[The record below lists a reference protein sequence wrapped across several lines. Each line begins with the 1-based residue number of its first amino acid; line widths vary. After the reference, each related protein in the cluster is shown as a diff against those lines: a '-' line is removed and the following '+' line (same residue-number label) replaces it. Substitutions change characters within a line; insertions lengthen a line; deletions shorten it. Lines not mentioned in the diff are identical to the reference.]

1 MSDEYQ
7 PNDVVDSQSES
18 EAMPA
23 EPVMAEPD
31 EPTTAPEMAPADAT
45 QVETMM
51 SEAEAATQAMSDPSD
66 EASAVTADLSS
77 AEVVATETAPEPTIP
92 GSVAVDDTAEPAVA
106 APSPRVVSIADL
118 ESGQPVSSS
127 ADHPALAGVGS
138 LLVGRGWI
146 VAAAAAALLIAF
158 LFLPPISL
166 AQRIG
171 SGGGY
176 TVLDSETTTV
186 EHPDGLRVSR
196 LADAEGRLR
205 VKLGSVPRADLVSG
219 AAPDGLVSAIEAL
232 PTFLTPKSPYYT
244 IDVKSN
250 DPVAGQL
257 LVLIPNEAEPWE
269 ALDLYAW
276 DADSETWTWLP
287 TKLDRTAEVLVSD
300 VDQLPASVLVV
311 QSESAT
317 PKIVAE
323 VESWTAADVAAAG
336 VDEASVSG
344 ILIGTMGGV
353 TGYSDQLPAATAGGT
368 VALVPTVRNWVLDR
382 PENWSLVSDMLMM
395 ESDRTAHVGNLLSL
409 AQAGGYP
416 GLVVDYRSVQL
427 QDRDL
432 FSQFVGELG
441 EAFHTQGLWVAIVTD
456 TPQLGADGTWNTG
469 GYDWAA
475 LGSAVDQLR
484 VVMPLTP
491 SAYEPGGEAE
501 QLVQWAVTQ
510 VARYKLMPVY
520 STLSTDGQ
528 MTVAIDAVLASLGEV
543 SVMQTV
549 TESVLP
555 GTSLSLTLGQVGVL
569 EDPTTQATSLVVGEE
584 TYWLGTPQWL
594 RSRMDLVSR
603 YRLGGVVL
611 RDLFDEGNM
620 VGMFSSVA
628 DFKAA
633 GAGTTGTMP
642 EVVWSVTDPVGQM
655 TQAGAPFTQLGYAW
669 TAPTVTGT
677 YRIAATV
684 AGVDKGS
691 FEVLVAVPAPVVTDT
706 VAVGEDG
713 EPAEAPDEE
722 SPDVDAEAEEGEAD
736 ETLRAAFV
744 ADVNVPDNTQ
754 FEKSESFTKTWRL
767 KNAGSADWPEETVF
781 VFAGD
786 TQLGDVTEVEVGAV
800 ASGETV
806 DISVEMVAPDE
817 DGTYKS
823 TWALQVGGKSI
834 DGGGVYAQIRVGEPA
849 AAAQPSA
856 PTVSAP
862 VATGSF
868 ELGGHIR
875 DLGLPYKDKM
885 KYAGM
890 TWIKTQIFYGQDA
903 AGMVAVAHNNGFK
916 IQLSAIGGAG
926 MVNEAGYEDKFAAW
940 TGQLA
945 ASGADAIEVWNE
957 PNIDREWQVGLIS
970 PASYTS
976 LLCKSYSAIKSANG
990 GTAVISAAPAPT
1002 GWFGGCGP
1010 NGCDDQPWMEG
1021 LYNAGAANCMDYIG
1035 AHHNAGATSPSAT
1048 IGHPA
1053 NPGDTHHSWFF
1064 LPQTQLYYNIF
1075 RGTRQ
1080 IFYTEMGYASQDGVP
1095 TFSDQFAWARGTDNS
1110 EQAAWLAEAVQL
1122 SISTGMV
1129 RSIIV
1134 WNIDFVRYGYDP
1146 QDGYAIIR
1154 PGGGC
1159 PACETLHNVL
1169 GSR

>member
-1 MSDEYQ
+1 
-7 PNDVVDSQSES
+7 
-18 EAMPA
+18 
-23 EPVMAEPD
+23 
-31 EPTTAPEMAPADAT
+31 
-45 QVETMM
+45 
-51 SEAEAATQAMSDPSD
+51 
-66 EASAVTADLSS
+66 
-77 AEVVATETAPEPTIP
+77 
-92 GSVAVDDTAEPAVA
+92 
-106 APSPRVVSIADL
+106 
-118 ESGQPVSSS
+118 
-127 ADHPALAGVGS
+127 
-138 LLVGRGWI
+138 
-146 VAAAAAALLIAF
+146 
-158 LFLPPISL
+158 
-166 AQRIG
+166 
-171 SGGGY
+171 
-176 TVLDSETTTV
+176 
-186 EHPDGLRVSR
+186 
-196 LADAEGRLR
+196 
-205 VKLGSVPRADLVSG
+205 
-219 AAPDGLVSAIEAL
+219 
-232 PTFLTPKSPYYT
+232 
-244 IDVKSN
+244 
-250 DPVAGQL
+250 
-257 LVLIPNEAEPWE
+257 
-269 ALDLYAW
+269 
-276 DADSETWTWLP
+276 
-287 TKLDRTAEVLVSD
+287 
-300 VDQLPASVLVV
+300 
-311 QSESAT
+311 
-317 PKIVAE
+317 
-323 VESWTAADVAAAG
+323 
-336 VDEASVSG
+336 
-344 ILIGTMGGV
+344 
-353 TGYSDQLPAATAGGT
+353 
-368 VALVPTVRNWVLDR
+368 VPTVRNWVLDR
-382 PENWSLVSDMLMM
+382 PENWSLVSDMLTM

-416 GLVVDYRSVQL
+416 GLVVDYRSIQL

-441 EAFHTQGLWVAIVTD
+441 EAFHEQGLWVAIVAD

-475 LGSAVDQLR
+475 LGTAVDQLR
-484 VVMPLTP
+484 IVMPLTP

-501 QLVQWAVTQ
+501 QLVQWAATQ

-528 MTVAIDAVLASLGEV
+528 ATVAMDTVLASLGQV

-549 TESVLP
+549 TESVMP
-555 GTSLSLTLGQVGVL
+555 GTLLSLTLGQVGVL
-569 EDPTTQATSLVVGEE
+569 EDPATQATSIVFGEE

-603 YRLGGVVL
+603 YKLGGVVL

-620 VGMFSSVA
+620 AGVLSSVV
-628 DFKAA
+628 DFKAS
-633 GAGTTGTMP
+633 GAGTAGTMP
-642 EVVWSVTDPVGQM
+642 DVVWSVTDPAGQL
-655 TQAGAPFTQLGYAW
+655 TQASAQFTQPEYAW

-684 AGVDKGS
+684 AGVDKGV
-691 FEVLVAVPAPVVTDT
+691 FAVLVAVPAPVVTDT
-706 VAVGEDG
+706 LAVGEDG
-713 EPAEAPDEE
+713 EPEETPDEE
-722 SPDVDAEAEEGEAD
+722 SAGDDAEAEGGEAD
-736 ETLRAAFV
+736 ETLKAAFV
-744 ADVNVPDNTQ
+744 ADVSVPDNTQ
-754 FEKSESFTKTWRL
+754 FEKGESFTKTWRM
-767 KNAGSADWPEETVF
+767 KNSGAADWPDETVF

-800 ASGETV
+800 TSGETV
-806 DISVEMVAPDE
+806 DITVEMAAPDE

-823 TWALQVGGKSI
+823 TWVLRVGGKNV
-834 DGGGVYAQIRVGEPA
+834 DGGGAYVQIRVGEPA
-849 AAAQPSA
+849 AVALPSA

-875 DLGLPYKDKM
+875 DLGLPYVDKM

-926 MVNEAGYEDKFAAW
+926 MVTEAGYEDKFAAW

-945 ASGADAIEVWNE
+945 AAGADAIEVWNE

-1021 LYNAGAANCMDYIG
+1021 LYNAGAASCMDYIG
-1035 AHHNAGATSPSAT
+1035 AHHNAGATSPSAA

-1095 TFSDQFAWARGTDNS
+1095 TFSDQFAWARGIDNS